1 MRLDH
6 LLSKEEIS
14 RWMCF
19 AVELSL
25 EGGCC
30 ACTSGQSPSVAAE
43 PLMNPIKKELRKASF
58 PHSFPMRF
66 ALTTDNEDFRRRCA
80 WGKHPYPSRTRRLRP
95 RRPMVLHWRR
105 CGRAGGC
112 RNPKRRGCSS
122 VGRAPALQAG
132 GREFESLHLHW
143 MGL

>member
-1 MRLDH
+1 
-6 LLSKEEIS
+6 
-14 RWMCF
+14 MCF
-19 AVELSL
+19 TVELSL
-25 EGGCC
+25 EGGRC

-66 ALTTDNEDFRRRCA
+66 ALTTDNECFRRRCA

-112 RNPKRRGCSS
+112 RNPKKKAGESALSDRTDRGGNAEAVNLKQQGS
-122 VGRAPALQAG
+122 ADPIT
-132 GREFESLHLHW
+132 
-143 MGL
+143 GLYQ